1 MWHIMV
7 MKIDSAD
14 EVSDFLPANESLV
27 FAVNA
32 TDGDSQCIDVVIRE
46 DNIFEGFEVF
56 TVELNVITPGVETV
70 TSESAIII
78 TDSEG

>member
-1 MWHIMV
+1 